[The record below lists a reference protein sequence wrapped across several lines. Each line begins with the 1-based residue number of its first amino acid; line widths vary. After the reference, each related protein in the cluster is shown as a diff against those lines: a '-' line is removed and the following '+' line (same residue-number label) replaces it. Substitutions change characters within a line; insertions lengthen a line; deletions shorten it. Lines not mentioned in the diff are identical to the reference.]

1 MKRKTLP
8 RRKKY
13 ITAEIKKDLFGD
25 LDFDGFCLMVLACA
39 TFSTFASLALY
50 AFCVYCI

>member
-1 MKRKTLP
+1 MKRKTLS

-13 ITAEIKKDLFGD
+13 ITAELKNDLFGD
-25 LDFDGFCLMVLACA
+25 LDVFDFGNICMQCL
-39 TFSTFASLALY
+39 FGSTLASLALY